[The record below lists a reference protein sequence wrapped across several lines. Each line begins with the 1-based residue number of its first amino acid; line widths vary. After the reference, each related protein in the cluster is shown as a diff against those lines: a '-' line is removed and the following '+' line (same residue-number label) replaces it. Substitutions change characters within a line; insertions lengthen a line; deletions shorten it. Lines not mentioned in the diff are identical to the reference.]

1 MTCAKK
7 NYDEEE
13 DENPKTNTTSEDEVS
28 KSAERSHSREKW
40 KVDTEGFVIDI
51 PEYTEEI
58 GTFSVSK
65 RNIDDQQ
72 QCEDKGPAVQDE
84 KNHRKDVQ
92 ADYQTV
98 QNGCTRLGNDGSM
111 DTRF

>member
-13 DENPKTNTTSEDEVS
+13 DENPKTKTTSEDEVS
-28 KSAERSHSREKW
+28 AERWHSREKW
-40 KVDTEGFVIDI
+40 KVDAEGFIIDI

-84 KNHRKDVQ
+84 KNHRKDIP

-98 QNGCTRLGNDGSM
+98 QNGCTRFGKNGSM

>member
-28 KSAERSHSREKW
+28 KSVERSHSREKW
-40 KVDTEGFVIDI
+40 KVDTEGFIIDI

-98 QNGCTRLGNDGSM
+98 QSGCTRLGNNGSM

>member
-40 KVDTEGFVIDI
+40 KVDTEGFIIDYPWI
-51 PEYTEEI
+51 YR
-58 GTFSVSK
+58 
-65 RNIDDQQ
+65 RNWDIF
-72 QCEDKGPAVQDE
+72 C
-84 KNHRKDVQ
+84 
-92 ADYQTV
+92 
-98 QNGCTRLGNDGSM
+98 L
-111 DTRF
+111 